1 MSKSSRN
8 AWIAAL
14 LLSLGTLSA
23 EAKKP
28 KLAPLTPL
36 TPEQVALID
45 KSAAQEKLMVKEL
58 QKRIPLVQTY
68 IQEIKADPK
77 LSSVPSS
84 DTYILSRVDFGKT
97 FQASDYEEKPVK
109 KGLFKGSLGA
119 LAGITKALHLDTGE
133 YSSTGMMD
141 MMFIDSEYYDR
152 QHYDFQFVRNDFL
165 GSVRTAVFDV
175 FPKKREKGMKE
186 MVSGRFIGRIWI
198 EDQDGSVVR
207 FNGTFNEDPNRDILR
222 SEFLHFDS
230 WRANLQPALWLPSA
244 VYVEETHRTK
254 NDGDTGTRAQI
265 YFWGYSLKLPTH
277 TAENATIAIDN
288 VTDKSDQAQ
297 DLSPLQASRAWVT
310 QAENNVLDR
319 LVQAGLLAAPSD
331 FDKILEQV
339 TNNIIIGNKLVLPDN
354 VRCRVMLTTPLESL
368 AVGNTILLSK
378 GLVDVLPYEEDLAAV
393 ISFQLAHIVLG
404 HHIDTRYAFSDRLLF
419 PDEATLQRITMGH
432 NVADDDLAA
441 KKAAEFLENSVYH
454 DRTANAGLFFA
465 QLQARSKELKALTTP
480 QLGDSLLRPDG
491 TPWLTDL
498 SKNSPKLD
506 MDKLDQIAAL
516 PLGSH
521 LKIDPWD
528 DRVLQLNVKPVP
540 LLNARDKMP
549 FEVTPIFFRLTRYT
563 EPAQATPA
571 TSPANPAPAQPI
583 PDNGAPPPPAA
594 TPAPATGQANPDT
607 APPPTNPQRL

>member
-1 MSKSSRN
+1 MSNSSST
-8 AWIAAL
+8 AWVAAL
-14 LLSLGTLSA
+14 LLSLGASTA
-23 EAKKP
+23 HAKKQ
-28 KLAPLTPL
+28 KAIPLIPL
-36 TPEQVALID
+36 TPEQTALID
-45 KSAAQEKLMVKEL
+45 KSAAQEKLVDKEL
-58 QKRIPLVQTY
+58 EKRIPLVQTY
-68 IQEIKADPK
+68 IQEVKADAK

-84 DTYILSRVDFGKT
+84 DTYILSRVDFGKS
-97 FQASDYEEKPVK
+97 FQASDYQEKALK
-109 KGLFKGSLGA
+109 KGLFKGSIGA
-119 LAGITKALHLDTGE
+119 LSGITKALHLDVGG

-141 MMFIDSEYYDR
+141 MMFIDSTYYDR
-152 QHYDFQFVRNDFL
+152 QHYDFQYVRNDFL
-165 GSVRTAVFDV
+165 GSVRTEVFDV

-186 MVSGRFIGRIWI
+186 MSTGRFIGRVWI

-230 WRANLQPALWLPSA
+230 WRANLQPGLWLPLA
-244 VYVEETHRTK
+244 IYVEETHRAK

-265 YFWGYSLKLPTH
+265 YFWGYSLKLPSH
-277 TAENATIAIDN
+277 TSESATIAIDN

-297 DLSPLQASRAWVT
+297 DVSPLQASRAWVT

-319 LVQAGLLAAPSD
+319 LVQAGLLAQPSD

-339 TNNIIIGNKLVLPDN
+339 TNNIIIGNKLALPDN
-354 VRCRVMLTTPLESL
+354 VRCRVLLTTPLESL

-393 ISFQLAHIVLG
+393 ISFQLAHIILG

-419 PDEATLQRITMGH
+419 PDESTFQRITMGH
-432 NVADDDLAA
+432 TAADDDLAA
-441 KKAAEFLENSVYH
+441 KKAVELLDNSVYH
-454 DRTANAGLFFA
+454 DRIPNAGLFFA
-465 QLQARSKELKALTTP
+465 QLQTRSKELKALTTP
-480 QLGDSLLRPDG
+480 QLGDSLLRQDG
-491 TPWLTDL
+491 TPWLADL

-563 EPAQATPA
+563 EPAP
-571 TSPANPAPAQPI
+571 
-583 PDNGAPPPPAA
+583 
-594 TPAPATGQANPDT
+594 PAPATGQASPDPAT
-607 APPPTNPQRL
+607 PTTGQPNSGTDAATPPTNPQ

>member
-1 MSKSSRN
+1 MPSRKMQ
-8 AWIAAL
+8 AAVL
-14 LLSLGTLSA
+14 LLSLGAVCA
-23 EAKKP
+23 EGKKP
-28 KLAPLTPL
+28 KFSPLTPL
-36 TPEQVALID
+36 TPEQTALID
-45 KSAAQEKLMVKEL
+45 KSAAQERLMVKEL

-68 IQEIKADPK
+68 IQEVRADAK

-97 FQASDYEEKPVK
+97 FQASDYQEKAVK
-109 KGLFKGSLGA
+109 KGFFKESIGA
-119 LAGITKALHLDTGE
+119 LSGITKALHLDTGE

-141 MMFIDSEYYDR
+141 MMFIDSTNYDR

-165 GSVRTAVFDV
+165 GTIRTAVFDV
-175 FPKKREKGMKE
+175 FPKHEKGMGA
-186 MVSGRFIGRIWI
+186 GRFLGRLWI
-198 EDQDGSVVR
+198 DTEDGSVVR
-207 FNGTFNEDPNRDILR
+207 YNGSFTENVDLDRNQY
-222 SEFLHFDS
+222 LHFDS
-230 WRANLQPALWLPSA
+230 WRANLQPGLWLPA
-244 VYVEETHRTK
+244 AIYVEETHRTK

-265 YFWGYSLKLPTH
+265 YFWGYSLKLPSH
-277 TAENATIAIDN
+277 TAENETIQIDN

-297 DLSPLQASRAWVT
+297 DVSPLQASRAWVT

-319 LVQAGLLAAPSD
+319 LVQAGLLANPSD

-339 TNNIIIGNKLVLPDN
+339 TNNIIIGNKLVLPDT

-393 ISFQLAHIVLG
+393 ISFQLAHIILG

-419 PDEATLQRITMGH
+419 PDESTFQRITMGH
-432 NVADDDLAA
+432 SAVDDDLAA
-441 KKAAEFLENSVYH
+441 KKAVELLNNSVYH
-454 DRTANAGLFFA
+454 DRIANAGLFFA
-465 QLQARSKELKALTTP
+465 QLQARSKQLKSLTTP

-491 TPWLTDL
+491 TPWLADL

-563 EPAQATPA
+563 EPSAAPTPA
-571 TSPANPAPAQPI
+571 T
-583 PDNGAPPPPAA
+583 PDA
-594 TPAPATGQANPDT
+594 TPAPAAAPPATGQAAPAT
-607 APPPTNPQRL
+607 GSASPPPNPQ